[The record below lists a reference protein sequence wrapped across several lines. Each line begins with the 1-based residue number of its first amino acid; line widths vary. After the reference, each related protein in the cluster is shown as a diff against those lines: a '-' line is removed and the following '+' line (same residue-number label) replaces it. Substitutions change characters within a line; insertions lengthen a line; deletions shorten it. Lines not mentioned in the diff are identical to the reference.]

1 MINKTVSMTLSVAG
15 AASRFAMNG
24 LKNATVAVR
33 IGEQI
38 V

>member
-1 MINKTVSMTLSVAG
+1 MTLSVAG